1 MAKKRKFCANRALE
15 RPYTRFSKF
24 KKMSYVKAKP
34 TCRIVRFN
42 MGPPNKKFAFNMKLI
57 SKTSLHIRDNAIE
70 SARLSANRL
79 LEPNLGKN
87 GFRMN
92 ILIYPHHIIRENPL
106 AAGAGA
112 DRMSTGMK
120 CSFGKTV
127 GIAARVKKDQAIF
140 SVDVNKDGFD
150 FGKKALKR
158 ASHKLPGNYHTEI
171 VEVNPVK
178 KKAAKKPVAKADD
191 SKTVAPKKEA
201 VKA

>member
-1 MAKKRKFCANRALE
+1 
-15 RPYTRFSKF
+15 
-24 KKMSYVKAKP
+24 
-34 TCRIVRFN
+34 

-70 SARLSANRL
+70 SARLTANRL

-92 ILIYPHHIIRENPL
+92 VLIYPHHILRENPL

-127 GIAARVKKDQAIF
+127 GIAARVKKDQAVF
-140 SVDVNKDGFD
+140 SVDVNKGGFD
-150 FGKKALKR
+150 FAKKAMKR
-158 ASHKLPGNYHTEI
+158 ASYKLPGNYHIEI
-171 VEVNPVK
+171 VEVKPAV
-178 KKAAKKPVAKADD
+178 KKPVAKSVDA
-191 SKTVAPKKEA
+191 KAAPKKEA
-201 VKA
+201 AKV